1 MFLFIKRFKICKK
14 IIFVLCCNENNVCII
29 RWKLFKLVKI
39 ISFKNKLIVFL
50 NFINLYGELLKVKCV
65 LVCV

>member
-14 IIFVLCCNENNVCII
+14 IIFVLCCNGNKVWII
-29 RWKLFKLVKI
+29 RWKLFKLDKI
-39 ISFKNKLIVFL
+39 ISFRNKLIVFI

-65 LVCV
+65 LVYV

>member
-1 MFLFIKRFKICKK
+1 M
-14 IIFVLCCNENNVCII
+14 LCCNENNVCII